1 MEEFSA
7 IRANHNTNEPTALDL
22 QEAAYRNDRAFMNA
36 INAGFGRMLDGA
48 MLIRNVGERV
58 EQRATAMADLRPGH
72 NSILTIWGRWLPKTN
87 LG

>member
-58 EQRATAMADLRPGH
+58 EQRATAMADLRPGRAGEGG
-72 NSILTIWGRWLPKTN
+72 ILRRLR
-87 LG
+87 